1 MKTLWSSFTKGNLI
15 NESEDTFIY
24 TLLSNNTI
32 SVTLHFFY
40 NPFPTEYLEYDTEYL
55 EYDTKYVLLL
65 FTVPRWQYSSGFT
78 IG

>member
-1 MKTLWSSFTKGNLI
+1 MKTLWSFFTKENLI

-32 SVTLHFFY
+32 PVTLHFFY
-40 NPFPTEYLEYDTEYL
+40 NPFKTEYL

>member
-1 MKTLWSSFTKGNLI
+1 MKTLWSFFTKENLI

-40 NPFPTEYLEYDTEYL
+40 NPFKTEYL